1 MKYAECLSV
10 YRHFCCSEFQWK
22 SGWEKKDSSLMH
34 VLKEKFGSSCTK
46 VEILSFSE
54 KAEHSTPS
62 LGGTLFCTLALYL
75 MPRSER
81 SNNQPGREKLLY
93 IPVCVPHTP
102 DKLLF
107 CGHPALILQHEI
119 WWAGWASCIPIFN
132 PLCSSGVCSVPPQR
146 SSCGVMPQWHLSAG
160 ARQVSLACWP
170 RGKLLLWR

>member
-1 MKYAECLSV
+1 
-10 YRHFCCSEFQWK
+10 
-22 SGWEKKDSSLMH
+22 MH

-54 KAEHSTPS
+54 KAEHSTPF

-107 CGHPALILQHEI
+107 CGQPALI
-119 WWAGWASCIPIFN
+119 
-132 PLCSSGVCSVPPQR
+132 V
-146 SSCGVMPQWHLSAG
+146 
-160 ARQVSLACWP
+160 
-170 RGKLLLWR
+170 